1 MLPICKSLREQ
12 ALRIDEESSTGMGF
26 KFLGL
31 PRKRKSKSLGKKL
44 VKTVKKEAYNNN
56 KNYSEYMSY

>member
-31 PRKRKSKSLGKKL
+31 PKKRKSKSLGKKARKDCEKGSL
-44 VKTVKKEAYNNN
+44 QQQQKL
-56 KNYSEYMSY
+56 